1 MVIGETQILGQVR
14 DAFLASQ
21 QLKATGA
28 YFNTLFK
35 QAVTLAKKAHSETGI
50 SNNPVSI
57 SYAAVE
63 LGKRIFGTYMNKTV
77 MIIGAGK
84 MSELTVKH
92 LYANGANKV
101 IVVNRT
107 FERALELA
115 EKFNGYLVRWMKCRS
130 ILSEVDIIISS
141 TGAPGYV
148 LRRMKSSP
156 MCKREN
162 HVRSS

>member
-1 MVIGETQILGQVR
+1 ML
-14 DAFLASQ
+14 FYHLNNM
-21 QLKATGA
+21 KATGA

-35 QAVTLAKKAHSETGI
+35 QSVTLAKKAHSETGI

-107 FERALELA
+107 FET
-115 EKFNGYLVRWMKCRS
+115 RS
-130 ILSEVDIIISS
+130 RIS
-141 TGAPGYV
+141 
-148 LRRMKSSP
+148 
-156 MCKREN
+156 REI
-162 HVRSS
+162 